1 MRNFPEK
8 LQHER
13 ERERKYL
20 SDRNLQ
26 LAENPKANISKLLW
40 LQETAR
46 ILRGNKTTQEVLPC
60 AFFRLFSCSI
70 YSKYI
75 DSHVIVFHV
84 KVELHDQ
91 FDTFS
96 FLMVQLRMHSEILT
110 FMIEYSNKFRIH

>member
-26 LAENPKANISKLLW
+26 LTENPKANISKLLW

-60 AFFRLFSCSI
+60 TFFRLFSCSI
-70 YSKYI
+70 ESKYI

-84 KVELHDQ
+84 KVEFHDQ
-91 FDTFS
+91 FDTVS